1 MIIKLR
7 KVVNMENTP
16 KRKQR
21 NKPGVVL
28 FTAVAVMLMLSIL
41 LTATVSYVSV
51 NRTKT
56 NDNYKSKQAYLTASS
71 TLESFINQIQTDTAP
86 TNDPTAKAQQKK
98 AIENLKKLASANSGK
113 GTTTNVSYNGG
124 NGKSDNIGTTKITV
138 AQEGTSVANIVVTC
152 ETTYLGKTEK
162 VAAHISTQSVTKPA
176 DYTNTIELVGNGG
189 AGYDNLNVIGDMAGI
204 NNTTGK
210 VYRFTNNTSIY
221 GSYLMYGSLEVSTQP
236 LIMLKPSLVDEKQGS
251 TVTISENLDVSNEF
265 HINSTMA
272 RADGYNYVN
281 IGQKLSTSNHMDVGS
296 SGFDVDLFCCEA
308 NIGGNDYTQ
317 YGNFYVY
324 KGAGAYKG
332 DATFGANGQ
341 TINGSLYVEG
351 DLNVT
356 KSLKVTGSVYVT
368 GTITGKD
375 KIVCQASNI
384 HEGAV
389 LSKAGRD
396 AKPQI
401 PVSAD
406 AYVYYPE
413 DFFMSS
419 DTNVTTISDQ
429 YQAFYDGSNTKTFNT
444 IASDWTN
451 VDYTLT
457 EPIDLTGTGA
467 KTPVTS
473 RYKLRITSSCTWA
486 SDLSFNDYGNGSRI
500 LVDVSDSSGDI
511 VIRLQNGLSLDS
523 SWSPT
528 IVVRNRSAI
537 IDATTG
543 DRKYNCYFVSDSGS
557 AIALNGIDSVTGKS
571 KHSGSSTCN
580 YSFSGLKIFDY
591 DTYVRMYDSGTLNN
605 TKGNPGAPQSSLVL
619 NPTSVDVAG
628 SYRPSN
634 SSIIFLFAENTTLN
648 ATNNSFF
655 QGSFYS
661 PEAVVNIATSGLS
674 GLNVTD
680 SAGGKMT
687 VQCCAVGVVIANSF
701 GNANTAFYVYTKP
714 STTSVMQNAKGG
726 KDDSAFGY
734 TLDRYDHY

>member
-1 MIIKLR
+1 MK
-7 KVVNMENTP
+7 NTP

-41 LTATVSYVSV
+41 LTATVSFVSV

-98 AIENLKKLASANSGK
+98 AIDNLKKLASANSGK
-113 GTTTNVSYNGG
+113 GTTTNVSYNGS

-138 AQEGTSVANIVVTC
+138 AQEGTSAKYIVVTC

-162 VAAHISTQSVTKPA
+162 VAAHISTHPVPKPA
-176 DYTNTIELVGNGG
+176 EYTNTIELVGNGG

-210 VYRFTNNTSIY
+210 IYRFTNNTSIY

-324 KGAGAYKG
+324 KGAGAYNG

-375 KIVCQASNI
+375 KIVCTASNI

-419 DTNVTTISDQ
+419 DTNVTTISDE

-444 IASDWTN
+444 FASDWTN

-467 KTPVTS
+467 KTQVTS

-486 SDLSFNDYGNGSRI
+486 KDLSFNDYGNGSRI

-511 VIRLQNGLSLDS
+511 VIRLQNGLKLGAE
-523 SWSPT
+523 WSPV
-528 IVVRNRSAI
+528 IVVRNRSAVT
-537 IDATTG
+537 DATTG
-543 DRKYNCYFVSDSGS
+543 DRKYNCYFVSDSGNS
-557 AIALNGIDSVTGKS
+557 ISLDGIDSVTGKS
-571 KHSGSSTCN
+571 KHSGSSACN
-580 YSFSGLKIFDY
+580 YSFKGIKIFDY
-591 DTYVRMYDSGTLNN
+591 DTYVRMFNASTLNN
-605 TKGNPGAPQSSLVL
+605 TKGNPGLPQSGFVL

-628 SYRPSN
+628 SYRPKN
-634 SSIIFLFAENTTLN
+634 SSIIFLFGENTTLN
-648 ATNNSFF
+648 ATDQSFF

-661 PEAVVNIATSGLS
+661 PQAIVNIATSGLG
-674 GLNVTD
+674 GLVVTD

>member
-1 MIIKLR
+1 MK
-7 KVVNMENTP
+7 NTP

-41 LTATVSYVSV
+41 LTATVSFVSV

-98 AIENLKKLASANSGK
+98 AIDNLKKLASANSGK
-113 GTTTNVSYNGG
+113 GTTTNVSYNGS

-138 AQEGTSVANIVVTC
+138 AQEGTSAKYIVVTC

-162 VAAHISTQSVTKPA
+162 VAAHISTHPVPKPA
-176 DYTNTIELVGNGG
+176 EYTNTIELVGNGG

-251 TVTISENLDVSNEF
+251 TVTISENLDVSSEF
-265 HINSTMA
+265 RIDSTMA

-308 NIGGNDYTQ
+308 NIGGSDYTQ

-324 KGAGAYKG
+324 KGAGAYNG

-375 KIVCQASNI
+375 KIVCTASNI

-413 DFFMSS
+413 DFFMSN
-419 DTNVTTISDQ
+419 DTNVTTISDK

-444 IASDWTN
+444 FASDWTN

-457 EPIDLTGTGA
+457 ELIDLTGTGA

-486 SDLSFNDYGNGSRI
+486 KDLSFNDYGNGSRI
-500 LVDVSDSSGDI
+500 LIDVSDTSGDI
-511 VIRLQNGLSLDS
+511 LIKLNKDLSLGS
-523 SWSPT
+523 EWSPV
-528 IVVRNRSAI
+528 IVVRNRST
-537 IDATTG
+537 IDSSTG

-557 AIALNGIDSVTGKS
+557 SISLDGIDSVTGKS
-571 KHSGSSTCN
+571 KHSGSTTTN
-580 YSFSGLKIFDY
+580 YNFHTLRVYDY
-591 DTYVRMYDSGTLNN
+591 DTYVRMYSADTLKNAKGDPGT
-605 TKGNPGAPQSSLVL
+605 PQSSFVL

-634 SSIIFLFAENTTLN
+634 SGIIFLFGEGTTFQV
-648 ATNNSFF
+648 TNNSFI

-661 PEAVVNIATSGLS
+661 PEAIINIATQGLG

-687 VQCCAVGVVIANSF
+687 VQCCAVGVIIANSF
-701 GNANTAFYVYTKP
+701 GNDNTAFYIYTKP

>member
-1 MIIKLR
+1 MK
-7 KVVNMENTP
+7 NTP

-41 LTATVSYVSV
+41 LTATVSFVSV

-98 AIENLKKLASANSGK
+98 AIDNLKKLASANSGK
-113 GTTTNVSYNGG
+113 GTTTNVSYNGS

-176 DYTNTIELVGNGG
+176 EYTNTIELVGNGN
-189 AGYDNLNVIGDMAGI
+189 ASYDNINVVGDMAGI

-221 GSYLMYGSLEVSTQP
+221 GSYLMYGSLEVTTQP
-236 LIMLKPSLVDEKQGS
+236 KIYIKPSLVDETKGS
-251 TVTISENLDVSNEF
+251 TVTISENLTVSNVF
-265 HINSTMA
+265 NIRSTMA

-281 IGQKLSTSNHMDVGS
+281 IGQKVSTSNHFNVGD
-296 SGFDVDLFCCEA
+296 SGFEIDLYCSEA
-308 NIGGNDYTQ
+308 NIGGNSITQ

-324 KGAGAYKG
+324 KGAGPYQG
-332 DATFGANGQ
+332 NATFGADSQ

-351 DLNVT
+351 NLNVT
-356 KSLKVTGSVYVT
+356 KSLTVTGSVYVT

-375 KIVCQASNI
+375 KINCSAANI
-384 HEGAV
+384 HEGVV

-396 AKPQI
+396 ARPQI
-401 PVSAD
+401 PVSSD
-406 AYVYYPE
+406 EYIYYPE
-413 DFFMSS
+413 DFFMS
-419 DTNVTTISDQ
+419 TNTDITTISDQ
-429 YQAFYDGSNTKTFNT
+429 YKAFYNGTNTKTFNT
-444 IASDWTN
+444 FASDSAN
-451 VDYTLT
+451 RNYTLT
-457 EPIDLTGTGA
+457 EDIDLQGNNV
-467 KTPVTS
+467 KTSVTS
-473 RYKLRITSSCTWA
+473 KYTLRIDSSCTWA

-528 IVVRNRSAI
+528 IVVRNRSTI
-537 IDATTG
+537 IDTTTG

-557 AIALNGIDSVTGKS
+557 AITLNGIDSVTGKS
-571 KHSGSSTCN
+571 KHSGSSACN
-580 YSFSGLKIFDY
+580 YNFSGLKIFDY
-591 DTYVRMYDSGTLNN
+591 DTYVRMYNSDTLKN
-605 TKGNPGAPQSSLVL
+605 TKGDPGAPQSSFVL

-634 SSIIFLFAENTTLN
+634 SSIIFLFAENTTLS

-661 PEAVVNIATSGLS
+661 PEAMVNIATSGLS

>member
-1 MIIKLR
+1 MK
-7 KVVNMENTP
+7 NTP

-41 LTATVSYVSV
+41 LTATVSFVSV

-98 AIENLKKLASANSGK
+98 AIDNLKKLASANSGK
-113 GTTTNVSYNGG
+113 GTTTNVSYNGS

-162 VAAHISTQSVTKPA
+162 VAAHISTKSVTKPA
-176 DYTNTIELVGNGG
+176 EYTNTIELVGNSN
-189 AGYDNLNVIGDMAGI
+189 AAYDNINVVGDMAGI

-221 GSYLMYGSLEVSTQP
+221 GSYLMYGSLEVTTQP
-236 LIMLKPSLVDEKQGS
+236 KIYLKPSLVDETKGS
-251 TVTISENLDVSNEF
+251 TVTISENLTVSNVF
-265 HINSTMA
+265 NIRSTMA

-281 IGQKLSTSNHMDVGS
+281 IGQKVSTSNHFNVGD
-296 SGFDVDLFCCEA
+296 SGFEIDLYCSEA
-308 NIGGNDYTQ
+308 NIGGNSITQ

-324 KGAGAYKG
+324 KGAGAYNG

-413 DFFMSS
+413 DFFMSN

-429 YQAFYDGSNTKTFNT
+429 YQAFYNGTNTKTFNT
-444 IASDWTN
+444 FASDWAN

-528 IVVRNRSAI
+528 IVVRNRSTI
-537 IDATTG
+537 IDTTTG

-557 AIALNGIDSVTGKS
+557 AITLNGIDSVTGKS

-591 DTYVRMYDSGTLNN
+591 DTYVRMYDAGTLNN
-605 TKGNPGAPQSSLVL
+605 TKGNPGAPQSSFVL

-634 SSIIFLFAENTTLN
+634 SSIIFLFAQNTTLS

-661 PEAVVNIATSGLS
+661 PEAMVNIATSGLS

>member
-1 MIIKLR
+1 
-7 KVVNMENTP
+7 MENTP

-41 LTATVSYVSV
+41 LTATVSYVSI

-86 TNDPTAKAQQKK
+86 TNDPTAKAKQKQ
-98 AIENLKKLASANSGK
+98 AIDNLKKLASANSGN
-113 GTTTNVSYNGG
+113 GTTTNVSYNGSS
-124 NGKSDNIGTTKITV
+124 GKSDNIGTTTITV
-138 AQEGTSVANIVVTC
+138 AQEGTSAANIVVTC
-152 ETTYLGKTEK
+152 KTTYLGQTEQ

-221 GSYLMYGSLEVSTQP
+221 GSYLMYGSLDVATQP

-251 TVTISENLDVSNEF
+251 TVTISENLNVSNEF
-265 HINSTMA
+265 KINSTMA

-281 IGQKLSTSNHMDVGS
+281 IGQKLSTSNHMNVGS

-308 NIGGNDYTQ
+308 DIGGNDYTQ

-351 DLNVT
+351 DLKVT
-356 KSLKVTGSVYVT
+356 KSLKVTGSVYVS
-368 GTITGKD
+368 GSITGKD
-375 KIVCQASNI
+375 KINCSNI
-384 HEGAV
+384 QDGVV
-389 LSKAGRD
+389 LSKTGRD

-413 DFFMSS
+413 DFFMS
-419 DTNVTTISDQ
+419 TNTDVTTISDQ
-429 YQAFYDGSNTKTFNT
+429 YKAFYNGYNTKTFNT
-444 IASDWTN
+444 FASDWAN

-457 EPIDLTGTGA
+457 EPIDLTGNGA
-467 KTPVTS
+467 MTPVTS

-486 SDLSFNDYGNGSRI
+486 SDLDFNTFGNGSRI
-500 LVDVSDSSGDI
+500 LIDVSDASGDI
-511 VIRLQNGLSLDS
+511 VIRLQNGLNLGSN
-523 SWSPT
+523 WSPT
-528 IVVRNRSAI
+528 IVVRNRSTI
-537 IDATTG
+537 TDTTTG
-543 DRKYNCYFVSDSGS
+543 DRKYNCYFVSDSGNS
-557 AIALNGIDSVTGKS
+557 INLEGIDSVTGKS
-571 KHSGSSTCN
+571 KHSGSSACN
-580 YSFSGLKIFDY
+580 YSFEGLKIFDY
-591 DTYVRMYDSGTLNN
+591 DTYVRMFNADTLNN
-605 TKGNPGAPQSSLVL
+605 TKGNPGSPQSGFVL

-628 SYRPSN
+628 SYRPKN

-661 PEAVVNIATSGLS
+661 PQAIVNIATSGLG
-674 GLNVTD
+674 GLVVTD
-680 SAGGKMT
+680 SAGGTMT

>member
-1 MIIKLR
+1 MK
-7 KVVNMENTP
+7 NTP

-41 LTATVSYVSV
+41 LTATVSFVSV

-98 AIENLKKLASANSGK
+98 AIDNLKKLASANSGK
-113 GTTTNVSYNGG
+113 GTTTNVSYNGS

-152 ETTYLGKTEK
+152 ETTYLGKTEQ

-176 DYTNTIELVGNGG
+176 DYTNTIELVGNGN
-189 AGYDNLNVIGDMAGI
+189 ASYDNINVIGDMAGI

-210 VYRFTNNTSIY
+210 VYRFINDTQIY
-221 GSYLMYGSLEVSTQP
+221 GSYLMYGSLEVTTQP
-236 LIMLKPSLVDEKQGS
+236 KIYLKPSLVDETKGS
-251 TVTISENLDVSNEF
+251 TVTISENLTVSNEF
-265 HINSTMA
+265 KVWSTMA
-272 RADGYNYVN
+272 RADGYNYIN
-281 IGQKLSTSNHMDVGS
+281 IGQKISTSNHFNIGD
-296 SGFDVDLFCCEA
+296 SGFEIDLFCSEA
-308 NIGGNDYTQ
+308 NIGGNSITQ

-324 KGAGAYKG
+324 KGAGAYQG
-332 DATFGANGQ
+332 NATFGADSQN
-341 TINGSLYVEG
+341 IYGSLYVEG

-356 KSLKVTGSVYVT
+356 KALNVTGSIYVT

-375 KIVCQASNI
+375 NI
-384 HEGAV
+384 TCPNIKEGVV

-413 DFFMSS
+413 DFFMSN

-444 IASDWTN
+444 FASDWTN

-457 EPIDLTGTGA
+457 ELIDLTGTGA

-511 VIRLQNGLSLDS
+511 VIRLQNGLNLGAE
-523 SWSPT
+523 WSPV
-528 IVVRNRSAI
+528 IVVRNRSTI
-537 IDATTG
+537 IDTTTG

-557 AIALNGIDSVTGKS
+557 AITLNGIDSVTGKS
-571 KHSGSSTCN
+571 QHSGSSACN
-580 YSFSGLKIFDY
+580 YSFKGLKVFDY
-591 DTYVRMYDSGTLNN
+591 DTYVRMFDSSVLNN
-605 TKGNPGAPQSSLVL
+605 TKGNPGLPQSGFVL

-628 SYRPSN
+628 SYRPKN
-634 SSIIFLFAENTTLN
+634 SSIIFLFGENTTLN
-648 ATNNSFF
+648 ATDQSFF

-661 PEAVVNIATSGLS
+661 PQAIVNIATSGLG
-674 GLNVTD
+674 GLVVTD

-726 KDDSAFGY
+726 KDDYAYGY
-734 TLDRYDHY
+734 ELDRYDHY

>member
-1 MIIKLR
+1 
-7 KVVNMENTP
+7 
-16 KRKQR
+16 
-21 NKPGVVL
+21 
-28 FTAVAVMLMLSIL
+28 
-41 LTATVSYVSV
+41 
-51 NRTKT
+51 
-56 NDNYKSKQAYLTASS
+56 
-71 TLESFINQIQTDTAP
+71 
-86 TNDPTAKAQQKK
+86 
-98 AIENLKKLASANSGK
+98 
-113 GTTTNVSYNGG
+113 
-124 NGKSDNIGTTKITV
+124 
-138 AQEGTSVANIVVTC
+138 
-152 ETTYLGKTEK
+152 
-162 VAAHISTQSVTKPA
+162 
-176 DYTNTIELVGNGG
+176 
-189 AGYDNLNVIGDMAGI
+189 
-204 NNTTGK
+204 
-210 VYRFTNNTSIY
+210 
-221 GSYLMYGSLEVSTQP
+221 MYGSLEVSTQP

-251 TVTISENLDVSNEF
+251 TVTISENLDVSNKF
-265 HINSTMA
+265 RINSTMA

-324 KGAGAYKG
+324 KGAGAYNG

-413 DFFMSS
+413 DFFMSN
-419 DTNVTTISDQ
+419 DTNVTTISDE

-444 IASDWTN
+444 FASDPSYWNN

-457 EPIDLTGTGA
+457 ELIDLTGTGA

-511 VIRLQNGLSLDS
+511 VIRLQNGLNLGAE
-523 SWSPT
+523 WSPV
-528 IVVRNRSAI
+528 IVVRNRSTI
-537 IDATTG
+537 IDTTTG

-557 AIALNGIDSVTGKS
+557 AITLNGIDSVTGKS
-571 KHSGSSTCN
+571 QHSGSSACN
-580 YSFSGLKIFDY
+580 YSFKGLKVFDY
-591 DTYVRMYDSGTLNN
+591 DTYVRMFDSSVLNN
-605 TKGNPGAPQSSLVL
+605 TKGNPGLPQSGFVL
-619 NPTSVDVAG
+619 NLTSVDVAG
-628 SYRPSN
+628 SYRPKN
-634 SSIIFLFAENTTLN
+634 SSIIFLFGENTTLN
-648 ATNNSFF
+648 ATDQSFF

-661 PEAVVNIATSGLS
+661 PQAIVNIATSGLC
-674 GLNVTD
+674 GLVVTD

-701 GNANTAFYVYTKP
+701 SNANTAFYVYTKP
-714 STTSVMQNAKGG
+714 STTSVMQNAKGD
-726 KDDSAFGY
+726 KDDYAYGY
-734 TLDRYDHY
+734 ELDRYDHY

>member
-1 MIIKLR
+1 MK
-7 KVVNMENTP
+7 NTP

-41 LTATVSYVSV
+41 LTATVSFVSV

-113 GTTTNVSYNGG
+113 GTTTNVSYNGVD
-124 NGKSDNIGTTKITV
+124 GKSDNIGTTKITV
-138 AQEGTSVANIVVTC
+138 AQEGTSAKYIVVTC
-152 ETTYLGKTEK
+152 ETTYLGKTEQ
-162 VAAHISTQSVTKPA
+162 VAAHIYIRTDPKPA

-210 VYRFTNNTSIY
+210 VYRFINDTQIY
-221 GSYLMYGSLEVSTQP
+221 GSYLMYGSLEVTTQP
-236 LIMLKPSLVDEKQGS
+236 KIYLKPSLVDETKGS
-251 TVTISENLDVSNEF
+251 TVTISENLTVSNEF
-265 HINSTMA
+265 KVWSTMA
-272 RADGYNYVN
+272 RADGYNYIN
-281 IGQKLSTSNHMDVGS
+281 IGQKISTSNHFNIGD
-296 SGFDVDLFCCEA
+296 SGFEIDLFCSEA
-308 NIGGNDYTQ
+308 NIGGNSITQ

-324 KGAGAYKG
+324 KGAGAYQG
-332 DATFGANGQ
+332 NATFGADSQN
-341 TINGSLYVEG
+341 IYGSLYVEG

-356 KSLKVTGSVYVT
+356 KALNVTGSIYVT

-375 KIVCQASNI
+375 NI
-384 HEGAV
+384 TCPNIKEGVV

-396 AKPQI
+396 ARPQI
-401 PVSAD
+401 PVSSD
-406 AYVYYPE
+406 EYIYYPE

-419 DTNVTTISDQ
+419 NTDITTISGQ
-429 YQAFYDGSNTKTFNT
+429 YNAFYDGSNTKTFNT
-444 IASDWTN
+444 FASDPSN
-451 VDYTLT
+451 VNYTLT
-457 EPIDLTGTGA
+457 EDIDLQGNNVL
-467 KTPVTS
+467 TPVTS
-473 RYKLRITSSCTWA
+473 KYTLRIDSSCTWA
-486 SDLSFNDYGNGSRI
+486 NDLNFNTYGNGPRI
-500 LVDVSDSSGDI
+500 LIDVSDTSGDI
-511 VIRLQNGLSLDS
+511 LIKLNKDLSLGS
-523 SWSPT
+523 EWSPV
-528 IVVRNRSAI
+528 IVVRNRST
-537 IDATTG
+537 IDSSTG

-557 AIALNGIDSVTGKS
+557 SISLDGIDSVTGKS
-571 KHSGSSTCN
+571 KHSGSTTTN
-580 YSFSGLKIFDY
+580 YNFHTLRVYDY
-591 DTYVRMYDSGTLNN
+591 DTYVRMYSADTLKNAKGDPGT
-605 TKGNPGAPQSSLVL
+605 PQSSFVL

-634 SSIIFLFAENTTLN
+634 SGIIFLFGEGTTFQV
-648 ATNNSFF
+648 TNNSFI

-661 PEAVVNIATSGLS
+661 PEAIINIATQGLG

-687 VQCCAVGVVIANSF
+687 VQCCAVGVIIANSF
-701 GNANTAFYVYTKP
+701 GNDNTAFYIYTKP

-726 KDDSAFGY
+726 KDDSASRC

>member
-1 MIIKLR
+1 MK
-7 KVVNMENTP
+7 NTP

-41 LTATVSYVSV
+41 LTATVSFVSV

-71 TLESFINQIQTDTAP
+71 TLESFINQIKTDTAP

-113 GTTTNVSYNGG
+113 GTTTNVSYNGVD
-124 NGKSDNIGTTKITV
+124 GKSDNIGTTKITV
-138 AQEGTSVANIVVTC
+138 AQEGTSAKYIVVTC
-152 ETTYLGKTEK
+152 ETTYLGKTEQ
-162 VAAHISTQSVTKPA
+162 VAAHISIRPDPKPA

-236 LIMLKPSLVDEKQGS
+236 RIMLKPSLVDEKQGS

-324 KGAGAYKG
+324 KGAGAYNG

-375 KIVCQASNI
+375 KIDCTASNI

-413 DFFMSS
+413 DFFMSN
-419 DTNVTTISDQ
+419 DTNVTTISDK

-444 IASDWTN
+444 FASDWTN

-457 EPIDLTGTGA
+457 ELIDLTGTGA

-486 SDLSFNDYGNGSRI
+486 KDLSFNDYGNGSRI
-500 LVDVSDSSGDI
+500 LVDVSDTSGDI

-528 IVVRNRSAI
+528 IVVRNRSTI

-557 AIALNGIDSVTGKS
+557 AITLNGIDSVTGKS

-591 DTYVRMYDSGTLNN
+591 DTYVRMYDADTLNN
-605 TKGNPGAPQSSLVL
+605 TKGNPGAPQSGFVL

-628 SYRPSN
+628 SYRPKN
-634 SSIIFLFAENTTLN
+634 SSIIFLFGENTTLN
-648 ATNNSFF
+648 ATDQSFF

-661 PEAVVNIATSGLS
+661 PQAIVNIATSGLG
-674 GLNVTD
+674 GLVVTD

-726 KDDSAFGY
+726 KDDSAYGY

>member
-1 MIIKLR
+1 
-7 KVVNMENTP
+7 MENTP

-71 TLESFINQIQTDTAP
+71 TLESFINQIQSDTAP

-98 AIENLKKLASANSGK
+98 AIDNLKKLASANSGK
-113 GTTTNVSYNGG
+113 GTTTDVSYNGS

-176 DYTNTIELVGNGG
+176 EYTNTIELVGNGG

-308 NIGGNDYTQ
+308 NIGGNDYKQ

-324 KGAGAYKG
+324 KGAGAYNG

-375 KIVCQASNI
+375 KIVCTASNI

-413 DFFMSS
+413 DFFMSN
-419 DTNVTTISDQ
+419 DTNVTTISDE

-444 IASDWTN
+444 FASDPSYWNN

-457 EPIDLTGTGA
+457 ELIDLTGTGA

-511 VIRLQNGLSLDS
+511 VIRLQNGLNLGAE
-523 SWSPT
+523 WSPV
-528 IVVRNRSAI
+528 IVVRNRSTI
-537 IDATTG
+537 IDTTTG

-557 AIALNGIDSVTGKS
+557 AITLNGIDSVTGKS
-571 KHSGSSTCN
+571 QHSGSSACN
-580 YSFSGLKIFDY
+580 YSFKGLKVFDY
-591 DTYVRMYDSGTLNN
+591 DTYVRMFDSSVLNN
-605 TKGNPGAPQSSLVL
+605 TKGNPGLPQSGFVL
-619 NPTSVDVAG
+619 NLTSVDVAG
-628 SYRPSN
+628 SYRPKN
-634 SSIIFLFAENTTLN
+634 SSIIFLFGENTTLN
-648 ATNNSFF
+648 ATDQSFF

-661 PEAVVNIATSGLS
+661 PQAIVNIATSGLG
-674 GLNVTD
+674 GLVVTD

-687 VQCCAVGVVIANSF
+687 VQCCAVGVVIANRF

>member
-1 MIIKLR
+1 MK
-7 KVVNMENTP
+7 NTP

-41 LTATVSYVSV
+41 LTATVSFVSV

-113 GTTTNVSYNGG
+113 GTTTNVSYNGVD
-124 NGKSDNIGTTKITV
+124 GKSDNIGTTKITV
-138 AQEGTSVANIVVTC
+138 AQEGTSAKYIVVTC
-152 ETTYLGKTEK
+152 ETTYLGKTEQ
-162 VAAHISTQSVTKPA
+162 VAAHISIRTDPKPA

-210 VYRFTNNTSIY
+210 VYRFINDTQIY
-221 GSYLMYGSLEVSTQP
+221 GSYLMYGSLEVTTQP
-236 LIMLKPSLVDEKQGS
+236 KIYLKPSLVDETKGS
-251 TVTISENLDVSNEF
+251 TVTISENLTVSNEF
-265 HINSTMA
+265 KVWSTMA
-272 RADGYNYVN
+272 RADGYNYIN
-281 IGQKLSTSNHMDVGS
+281 IGQKISTSNHFNIGD
-296 SGFDVDLFCCEA
+296 SGFEIDLFCSEA
-308 NIGGNDYTQ
+308 NIGGNSITQ

-324 KGAGAYKG
+324 KGAGAYQG
-332 DATFGANGQ
+332 NATFGADSQN
-341 TINGSLYVEG
+341 IYGSLYVEG

-356 KSLKVTGSVYVT
+356 KALNVTGSIYVT

-375 KIVCQASNI
+375 NI
-384 HEGAV
+384 TCPNIKEGVV

-396 AKPQI
+396 ARPQI
-401 PVSAD
+401 PVSSD
-406 AYVYYPE
+406 EYIYYPE

-419 DTNVTTISDQ
+419 NTDITTISGQ
-429 YQAFYDGSNTKTFNT
+429 YNAFYDGSNTKTFNT
-444 IASDWTN
+444 FASDPSN
-451 VDYTLT
+451 VNYTLT
-457 EPIDLTGTGA
+457 EDIDLQGNNVL
-467 KTPVTS
+467 TPVTS
-473 RYKLRITSSCTWA
+473 KYTLRIDSSCTWA
-486 SDLSFNDYGNGSRI
+486 NDLNFNTYGNGPRI
-500 LVDVSDSSGDI
+500 LIDVSDTSGDI
-511 VIRLQNGLSLDS
+511 LIKLNKDLSLGS
-523 SWSPT
+523 EWSPV
-528 IVVRNRSAI
+528 IVVRNRST
-537 IDATTG
+537 IDSSTG

-557 AIALNGIDSVTGKS
+557 SISLDGIDSVTGKS
-571 KHSGSSTCN
+571 KHSGSTTTN
-580 YSFSGLKIFDY
+580 YNFHTLRVYDY
-591 DTYVRMYDSGTLNN
+591 DTYVRMYSADTLKNAKGDPGT
-605 TKGNPGAPQSSLVL
+605 PQSSFVL

-634 SSIIFLFAENTTLN
+634 SGIIFLFGEGTTFQV
-648 ATNNSFF
+648 TNNSFI

-661 PEAVVNIATSGLS
+661 PEAIINIATQGLG

-687 VQCCAVGVVIANSF
+687 VQCCAVGVIIANSF
-701 GNANTAFYVYTKP
+701 GNDNTAFYIYTKP

>member
-1 MIIKLR
+1 MK
-7 KVVNMENTP
+7 NTP

-41 LTATVSYVSV
+41 LTATVSFVSV

-86 TNDPTAKAQQKK
+86 TNDPTAKAKQKQVMD
-98 AIENLKKLASANSGK
+98 NLKKLASANSGK
-113 GTTTNVSYNGG
+113 GTTTTVSYNGG
-124 NGKSDNIGTTKITV
+124 DGKSDNIGTTKITV

-162 VAAHISTQSVTKPA
+162 VAAHISTHSVTKPA
-176 DYTNTIELVGNGG
+176 EYTNTIELVGNGG

-210 VYRFTNNTSIY
+210 IYRFTNNTSIY
-221 GSYLMYGSLEVSTQP
+221 GSYLMYGSLEVSTQS
-236 LIMLKPSLVDEKQGS
+236 LIMLKPSIVDEKQGS

-324 KGAGAYKG
+324 KGAGAYNG
-332 DATFGANGQ
+332 DATFGAAGQ

-375 KIVCQASNI
+375 KIVCTASNI

-413 DFFMSS
+413 DFFMSN
-419 DTNVTTISDQ
+419 DTNVTTISEQ
-429 YQAFYDGSNTKTFNT
+429 YQAFYNGKNTKTFNT
-444 IASDWTN
+444 FASDPSYWNN

-457 EPIDLTGTGA
+457 ELIDLTGTGA
-467 KTPVTS
+467 KTSVTS

-486 SDLSFNDYGNGSRI
+486 SDLSFNDFGNGSRI
-500 LVDVSDSSGDI
+500 LVDVSDTSGDI

-528 IVVRNRSAI
+528 IVVRNRSTI
-537 IDATTG
+537 IDTTTG

-557 AIALNGIDSVTGKS
+557 AITLNGIDSVTGKS
-571 KHSGSSTCN
+571 KHSGSSACN
-580 YSFSGLKIFDY
+580 YNFSGLKIFDY
-591 DTYVRMYDSGTLNN
+591 DTYVRMYNSDTLKN
-605 TKGNPGAPQSSLVL
+605 TKGNPGAPQSSFIL

-634 SSIIFLFAENTTLN
+634 SSIIFLFAENTTLS

-661 PEAVVNIATSGLS
+661 PEAMVNIATSGLS

-687 VQCCAVGVVIANSF
+687 VQCCAVGVVIANRF

>member
-1 MIIKLR
+1 MK
-7 KVVNMENTP
+7 NTP

-41 LTATVSYVSV
+41 LTATVSFVSV

-71 TLESFINQIQTDTAP
+71 TLESFINQIKTDTAP

-113 GTTTNVSYNGG
+113 GTTTNVSYNGVD
-124 NGKSDNIGTTKITV
+124 GKSDNIGTTKITV
-138 AQEGTSVANIVVTC
+138 AQEGTSAKYIVVTC
-152 ETTYLGKTEK
+152 ETTYLGKTEQ
-162 VAAHISTQSVTKPA
+162 VAAHISIRSDPKPA

-324 KGAGAYKG
+324 KGAGAYNG
-332 DATFGANGQ
+332 DATFGAAGQ

-444 IASDWTN
+444 FASDWTN

-457 EPIDLTGTGA
+457 ELIDLTGTGA

-511 VIRLQNGLSLDS
+511 VIRLQNSLNLGAE
-523 SWSPT
+523 WSPV
-528 IVVRNRSAI
+528 IVVRNRSTI
-537 IDATTG
+537 IDTTTG

-557 AIALNGIDSVTGKS
+557 AITLNGIDSVTGKS
-571 KHSGSSTCN
+571 QHSGSSACN
-580 YSFSGLKIFDY
+580 YSFKGLKVFDY
-591 DTYVRMYDSGTLNN
+591 DTYVRMFDSSVLNN
-605 TKGNPGAPQSSLVL
+605 TKGNPGLPQSGFVL

-628 SYRPSN
+628 SYRPKN
-634 SSIIFLFAENTTLN
+634 SSIIFLFGENTTLN
-648 ATNNSFF
+648 ATDQSFF

-661 PEAVVNIATSGLS
+661 PQAIVNIATSGLG
-674 GLNVTD
+674 GLVVTD

-726 KDDSAFGY
+726 KDDYAYGY
-734 TLDRYDHY
+734 ELDRYDHY

>member
-1 MIIKLR
+1 
-7 KVVNMENTP
+7 MENTP

-98 AIENLKKLASANSGK
+98 AIDNLKKLASANSGK
-113 GTTTNVSYNGG
+113 GTTTNVSYNGS

-138 AQEGTSVANIVVTC
+138 AQEGTSAKYIVVTC

-162 VAAHISTQSVTKPA
+162 VAAHISTHPVPKPA
-176 DYTNTIELVGNGG
+176 EYTNTIELVGNGG

-210 VYRFTNNTSIY
+210 IYRFTNNTSIY

-251 TVTISENLDVSNEF
+251 TVTISENLDVSNKF
-265 HINSTMA
+265 RINSTMA

-324 KGAGAYKG
+324 KGAGAYNG

-413 DFFMSS
+413 DFFMSN

-444 IASDWTN
+444 FASDWTN

-457 EPIDLTGTGA
+457 ELIDLTGTGA

-511 VIRLQNGLSLDS
+511 VIRLQNGLNLEAE
-523 SWSPT
+523 WSPV
-528 IVVRNRSAI
+528 IVVRNRSTI
-537 IDATTG
+537 IDTTTG

-557 AIALNGIDSVTGKS
+557 AITLNGIDSVTGKS
-571 KHSGSSTCN
+571 QHSGSSACN
-580 YSFSGLKIFDY
+580 YSFKGLKVFDY
-591 DTYVRMYDSGTLNN
+591 DTYVRMFDSSVLNN
-605 TKGNPGAPQSSLVL
+605 TKGNPGLPQSGFVL

-628 SYRPSN
+628 SYRPKN
-634 SSIIFLFAENTTLN
+634 SSIIFLFGENTTLN
-648 ATNNSFF
+648 ATDQSFF

-661 PEAVVNIATSGLS
+661 PQAIVNIATSGLG
-674 GLNVTD
+674 GLVVTD

-726 KDDSAFGY
+726 KDDYAYGY
-734 TLDRYDHY
+734 ELDRYDHY

>member
-1 MIIKLR
+1 MK
-7 KVVNMENTP
+7 NTP

-41 LTATVSYVSV
+41 LTATVSFVSV

-98 AIENLKKLASANSGK
+98 AIDNLKKLASANSGK
-113 GTTTNVSYNGG
+113 GTTTNVSYNGS

-162 VAAHISTQSVTKPA
+162 VAAHISTQPVTKPA
-176 DYTNTIELVGNGG
+176 EYTNTIELVGNGG

-221 GSYLMYGSLEVSTQP
+221 GSYLMYGSLEVTTQP

-324 KGAGAYKG
+324 KGAGAYNG
-332 DATFGANGQ
+332 DATFGAAGQ

-375 KIVCQASNI
+375 KIVCTASNI

-413 DFFMSS
+413 DFFMSN

-444 IASDWTN
+444 FASDWTN

-457 EPIDLTGTGA
+457 ELIDLTGTGA

-511 VIRLQNGLSLDS
+511 VIRLQNGLNLGSE
-523 SWSPT
+523 WSPV
-528 IVVRNRSAI
+528 IVVRNRST
-537 IDATTG
+537 IDTSTG

-557 AIALNGIDSVTGKS
+557 SISLDGIDSVTGKS
-571 KHSGSSTCN
+571 KHSGSTTTN
-580 YSFSGLKIFDY
+580 YNFHTLRVYDY
-591 DTYVRMYDSGTLNN
+591 DTYVRMYSADTLKNAKGDPGT
-605 TKGNPGAPQSSLVL
+605 PQSGFVL

-634 SSIIFLFAENTTLN
+634 SGIIFLFGEGTTFQV
-648 ATNNSFF
+648 TNNSFI

-661 PEAVVNIATSGLS
+661 PEAMINIATQGL
-674 GLNVTD
+674 GKVYVTD

-726 KDDSAFGY
+726 KDDYAYGY
-734 TLDRYDHY
+734 ELDRYDHY

>member
-1 MIIKLR
+1 MLCA
-7 KVVNMENTP
+7 
-16 KRKQR
+16 
-21 NKPGVVL
+21 
-28 FTAVAVMLMLSIL
+28 AVAVFMVCSLAEGKEKAGALSAEDFVPADTVAVSDIIEGLTARSAVVTEMTTGRVLFEKEPQEQCECGHYAKLMVLL
-41 LTATVSYVSV
+41 LTAE
-51 NRTKT
+51 KI
-56 NDNYKSKQAYLTASS
+56 D
-71 TLESFINQIQTDTAP
+71 
-86 TNDPTAKAQQKK
+86 
-98 AIENLKKLASANSGK
+98 SGEL
-113 GTTTNVSYNGG
+113 SM
-124 NGKSDNIGTTKITV
+124 SD
-138 AQEGTSVANIVVTC
+138 TSVVSEYAN
-152 ETTYLGKTEK
+152 
-162 VAAHISTQSVTKPA
+162 
-176 DYTNTIELVGNGG
+176 
-189 AGYDNLNVIGDMAGI
+189 
-204 NNTTGK
+204 
-210 VYRFTNNTSIY
+210 
-221 GSYLMYGSLEVSTQP
+221 TQP

-324 KGAGAYKG
+324 KGAGAYNG
-332 DATFGANGQ
+332 DATFGAAGQ

-444 IASDWTN
+444 FASDPSYWNN

-486 SDLSFNDYGNGSRI
+486 SR
-500 LVDVSDSSGDI
+500 
-511 VIRLQNGLSLDS
+511 
-523 SWSPT
+523 
-528 IVVRNRSAI
+528 
-537 IDATTG
+537 
-543 DRKYNCYFVSDSGS
+543 
-557 AIALNGIDSVTGKS
+557 
-571 KHSGSSTCN
+571 
-580 YSFSGLKIFDY
+580 
-591 DTYVRMYDSGTLNN
+591 
-605 TKGNPGAPQSSLVL
+605 
-619 NPTSVDVAG
+619 
-628 SYRPSN
+628 
-634 SSIIFLFAENTTLN
+634 
-648 ATNNSFF
+648 
-655 QGSFYS
+655 
-661 PEAVVNIATSGLS
+661 
-674 GLNVTD
+674 
-680 SAGGKMT
+680 
-687 VQCCAVGVVIANSF
+687 
-701 GNANTAFYVYTKP
+701 
-714 STTSVMQNAKGG
+714 
-726 KDDSAFGY
+726 
-734 TLDRYDHY
+734 

>member
-1 MIIKLR
+1 MK
-7 KVVNMENTP
+7 NTP

-71 TLESFINQIQTDTAP
+71 TLESFINQIKTDTAP

-113 GTTTNVSYNGG
+113 GTTTNVSYNGVD
-124 NGKSDNIGTTKITV
+124 GKSDNIGTTKITV
-138 AQEGTSVANIVVTC
+138 AQEGTSAKYIVVTC
-152 ETTYLGKTEK
+152 ETTYLGKTEQ
-162 VAAHISTQSVTKPA
+162 VAAHISIRSDPKPA

-324 KGAGAYKG
+324 KGAGAYNG

-375 KIVCQASNI
+375 KIVCTASNI

-413 DFFMSS
+413 DFFMSN

-444 IASDWTN
+444 FASDWTN

-457 EPIDLTGTGA
+457 ELIDLTGTGA

-511 VIRLQNGLSLDS
+511 VIRLQNCLNLGAE
-523 SWSPT
+523 WSPV
-528 IVVRNRSAI
+528 IVVRNRSTI
-537 IDATTG
+537 IDTTTG

-557 AIALNGIDSVTGKS
+557 AITLNGIDSVTGKS
-571 KHSGSSTCN
+571 QHSGSSACN
-580 YSFSGLKIFDY
+580 YSFKGLKVFDY
-591 DTYVRMYDSGTLNN
+591 DTYVRMFDSSVLNN
-605 TKGNPGAPQSSLVL
+605 TKGNPGLPQSGFVL

-628 SYRPSN
+628 SYRPKN
-634 SSIIFLFAENTTLN
+634 SSIIFLFGENTTLN
-648 ATNNSFF
+648 ATDQSFF

-661 PEAVVNIATSGLS
+661 PQAIVNIATSGLG
-674 GLNVTD
+674 GLVVTD

-726 KDDSAFGY
+726 KDDYAYGY
-734 TLDRYDHY
+734 ELDRYDHY

>member
-1 MIIKLR
+1 MK
-7 KVVNMENTP
+7 NTP

-41 LTATVSYVSV
+41 LTATVSFVSV

-113 GTTTNVSYNGG
+113 GTTTNVSYNGVD
-124 NGKSDNIGTTKITV
+124 GKSDNIGTTKITV
-138 AQEGTSVANIVVTC
+138 AQEGTSAKYIVVTC
-152 ETTYLGKTEK
+152 ETTYLGKTEQ
-162 VAAHISTQSVTKPA
+162 VAAHISIRTDPKPA

-210 VYRFTNNTSIY
+210 VYRFINDTQIY
-221 GSYLMYGSLEVSTQP
+221 GSYLMYGSLEVTTQP
-236 LIMLKPSLVDEKQGS
+236 KIYLKPSLVDETKGS
-251 TVTISENLDVSNEF
+251 TVTISENLTVSNEF
-265 HINSTMA
+265 KVWSTMA
-272 RADGYNYVN
+272 RADGYNYIN
-281 IGQKLSTSNHMDVGS
+281 IGQKISTSNHFNIGD
-296 SGFDVDLFCCEA
+296 SGFEIDLFCSEA
-308 NIGGNDYTQ
+308 NIGGNSITQ

-324 KGAGAYKG
+324 KGAGAYQG
-332 DATFGANGQ
+332 NATFGADSQN
-341 TINGSLYVEG
+341 IYGSLYVEG

-356 KSLKVTGSVYVT
+356 KALNVTGSIYVT

-375 KIVCQASNI
+375 NI
-384 HEGAV
+384 TCPNIKEGVV

-396 AKPQI
+396 ARPQI
-401 PVSAD
+401 PVSSD
-406 AYVYYPE
+406 EYIYYPE

-419 DTNVTTISDQ
+419 NTDITTISGQ
-429 YQAFYDGSNTKTFNT
+429 YNAFYDGSNTKTFNT
-444 IASDWTN
+444 FASDPSN
-451 VDYTLT
+451 VNYTLT
-457 EPIDLTGTGA
+457 EDIDLQGNNVL
-467 KTPVTS
+467 TPVTS
-473 RYKLRITSSCTWA
+473 KYTLRIDSSCTWA
-486 SDLSFNDYGNGSRI
+486 NDLNFNTYGNGPRI
-500 LVDVSDSSGDI
+500 LIDVSDTSGDI
-511 VIRLQNGLSLDS
+511 LIKLNKDLSLGS
-523 SWSPT
+523 EWSPV
-528 IVVRNRSAI
+528 IVVRNRST
-537 IDATTG
+537 IDSSTG

-557 AIALNGIDSVTGKS
+557 SISLDGIDSVTGKS
-571 KHSGSSTCN
+571 KHSGSTTTN
-580 YSFSGLKIFDY
+580 YNFHTLRVYDY
-591 DTYVRMYDSGTLNN
+591 DTYVRMYSADTLKNAKGDPGT
-605 TKGNPGAPQSSLVL
+605 PQSSFVL

-634 SSIIFLFAENTTLN
+634 SGIIFLFGEGTTFQV
-648 ATNNSFF
+648 TNNSFI

-661 PEAVVNIATSGLS
+661 PEAIINIATQGLG

-687 VQCCAVGVVIANSF
+687 VQCCAVGVIIANSF
-701 GNANTAFYVYTKP
+701 GNDNTAFYIYTKP
-714 STTSVMQNAKGG
+714 STTSVMQNAKGD

>member
-1 MIIKLR
+1 MK
-7 KVVNMENTP
+7 NTP

-41 LTATVSYVSV
+41 LTATVSFVSV

-71 TLESFINQIQTDTAP
+71 TLESFINQIKTDTAP

-113 GTTTNVSYNGG
+113 GTTTNVSYNGVD
-124 NGKSDNIGTTKITV
+124 GKSDNIGTTKITV
-138 AQEGTSVANIVVTC
+138 AQEGTSAKYIVVTC
-152 ETTYLGKTEK
+152 ETTYLGKTEQ
-162 VAAHISTQSVTKPA
+162 VAAHISIHSDPKPA

-281 IGQKLSTSNHMDVGS
+281 IGQKFSTSNHMDVGS

-324 KGAGAYKG
+324 KGAGAYNG
-332 DATFGANGQ
+332 DATFGAAGQ

-444 IASDWTN
+444 FASDWTN

-457 EPIDLTGTGA
+457 ELIDLTGTGA

-511 VIRLQNGLSLDS
+511 VIRLQNDLNLGAE
-523 SWSPT
+523 WSPV
-528 IVVRNRSAI
+528 IVVRNRSTI
-537 IDATTG
+537 IDTTTG

-557 AIALNGIDSVTGKS
+557 AITLNGIDSVTGKS
-571 KHSGSSTCN
+571 QHSGSSACN
-580 YSFSGLKIFDY
+580 YSFKGLKVFDY
-591 DTYVRMYDSGTLNN
+591 DTYVRMFDSSVLNN
-605 TKGNPGAPQSSLVL
+605 TKGNPGLPQSGFVL

-628 SYRPSN
+628 SYRPKN
-634 SSIIFLFAENTTLN
+634 SSIIFLFGENTTLN
-648 ATNNSFF
+648 ATDQSFF

-661 PEAVVNIATSGLS
+661 PQAIVNIATSGL
-674 GLNVTD
+674 GRLVVTD

-726 KDDSAFGY
+726 KDDSAFVY

>member
-1 MIIKLR
+1 
-7 KVVNMENTP
+7 MENTP

-98 AIENLKKLASANSGK
+98 AIDNLKKLASANSGK
-113 GTTTNVSYNGG
+113 GTTTNVSYNGS

-138 AQEGTSVANIVVTC
+138 AQEGTSAKYIVVTC

-162 VAAHISTQSVTKPA
+162 VAAHISTHPVPKPA
-176 DYTNTIELVGNGG
+176 EYTNTIELVGNGG

-210 VYRFTNNTSIY
+210 IYRFTNNTSIY

-251 TVTISENLDVSNEF
+251 TVTISENLDVSNKF
-265 HINSTMA
+265 RINSTMA

-324 KGAGAYKG
+324 KGAGAYNG

-413 DFFMSS
+413 DFFMSN

-444 IASDWTN
+444 FASDWTN

-457 EPIDLTGTGA
+457 ELIDLTGTGA

-511 VIRLQNGLSLDS
+511 VIRLQNALDLGAE
-523 SWSPT
+523 WSPV
-528 IVVRNRSAI
+528 IVVRNRSTI
-537 IDATTG
+537 IDTTTG

-557 AIALNGIDSVTGKS
+557 AITLNGIDSVTGKS
-571 KHSGSSTCN
+571 QHSGSSACN
-580 YSFSGLKIFDY
+580 YSFKGLKVFDY
-591 DTYVRMYDSGTLNN
+591 DTYVRMFDSSVLNN
-605 TKGNPGAPQSSLVL
+605 TKGNPGLPQSGFVL

-628 SYRPSN
+628 SYRPKN
-634 SSIIFLFAENTTLN
+634 SSIIFLFGENTTLN
-648 ATNNSFF
+648 ATDQSFF

-661 PEAVVNIATSGLS
+661 PQAIVNIATSGLG
-674 GLNVTD
+674 GLVVTD

-726 KDDSAFGY
+726 KDDYAYGY
-734 TLDRYDHY
+734 ELDRYDHY

>member
-1 MIIKLR
+1 
-7 KVVNMENTP
+7 
-16 KRKQR
+16 
-21 NKPGVVL
+21 
-28 FTAVAVMLMLSIL
+28 
-41 LTATVSYVSV
+41 
-51 NRTKT
+51 
-56 NDNYKSKQAYLTASS
+56 
-71 TLESFINQIQTDTAP
+71 
-86 TNDPTAKAQQKK
+86 
-98 AIENLKKLASANSGK
+98 
-113 GTTTNVSYNGG
+113 
-124 NGKSDNIGTTKITV
+124 
-138 AQEGTSVANIVVTC
+138 
-152 ETTYLGKTEK
+152 
-162 VAAHISTQSVTKPA
+162 
-176 DYTNTIELVGNGG
+176 
-189 AGYDNLNVIGDMAGI
+189 
-204 NNTTGK
+204 
-210 VYRFTNNTSIY
+210 
-221 GSYLMYGSLEVSTQP
+221 MYGSLEVSTQP

-324 KGAGAYKG
+324 KGAGAYNG
-332 DATFGANGQ
+332 DATFGAAGQ

-356 KSLKVTGSVYVT
+356 NSLKVTGSVYVT

-444 IASDWTN
+444 FASDPSYWNN

-467 KTPVTS
+467 KTQVTS
-473 RYKLRITSSCTWA
+473 RYKLRITSSCKWA
-486 SDLSFNDYGNGSRI
+486 KNDLDFNTYGNES
-500 LVDVSDSSGDI
+500 
-511 VIRLQNGLSLDS
+511 GLSLDS

-528 IVVRNRSAI
+528 IVVRNRSTI

-557 AIALNGIDSVTGKS
+557 AITLNGIDSVTGKS

-580 YSFSGLKIFDY
+580 YNFSGLKIFDY
-591 DTYVRMYDSGTLNN
+591 DTYVRMYNSDTLKN
-605 TKGNPGAPQSSLVL
+605 TKGDPGAPQSSFVL

-634 SSIIFLFAENTTLN
+634 SSIIFLFAENTTLS

-661 PEAVVNIATSGLS
+661 PEAMVNIATSG
-674 GLNVTD
+674 
-680 SAGGKMT
+680 
-687 VQCCAVGVVIANSF
+687 
-701 GNANTAFYVYTKP
+701 
-714 STTSVMQNAKGG
+714 
-726 KDDSAFGY
+726 
-734 TLDRYDHY
+734 

>member
-1 MIIKLR
+1 
-7 KVVNMENTP
+7 MENTP

-41 LTATVSYVSV
+41 LTATVSYVSI

-86 TNDPTAKAQQKK
+86 TNDPTAKAKQKQ
-98 AIENLKKLASANSGK
+98 AIDNLKKLASANSGK
-113 GTTTNVSYNGG
+113 GTTTNVSYNGVD
-124 NGKSDNIGTTKITV
+124 GKSDNIGTTKITV
-138 AQEGTSVANIVVTC
+138 AQEGTSAANIVVTC
-152 ETTYLGKTEK
+152 ETTYLGRTEQ

-221 GSYLMYGSLEVSTQP
+221 GSYLMYGSLDVATQP

-251 TVTISENLDVSNEF
+251 TVTISENLNVSNEF
-265 HINSTMA
+265 KINSTMA

-281 IGQKLSTSNHMDVGS
+281 IGQKISTTNHMNVGS

-308 NIGGNDYTQ
+308 DIGGNDYTQ

-341 TINGSLYVEG
+341 NINGSLYVEG
-351 DLNVT
+351 NLNVT
-356 KSLKVTGSVYVT
+356 KSLNVTGSVYVS

-375 KIVCQASNI
+375 KINCSNI
-384 HEGAV
+384 QEGVV
-389 LSKAGRD
+389 LSKTGRD

-413 DFFMSS
+413 DFFMS
-419 DTNVTTISDQ
+419 TNTDVTTISDQ
-429 YQAFYDGSNTKTFNT
+429 YKAFYNGANTKTFNT
-444 IASDWTN
+444 FASDPAN
-451 VDYTLT
+451 RNYTLT
-457 EPIDLTGTGA
+457 ENIDLQGNNVL
-467 KTPVTS
+467 TPVTS
-473 RYKLRITSSCTWA
+473 KYTLRIDSSCTWA
-486 SDLSFNDYGNGSRI
+486 TDLDFNTYGNGPRI
-500 LVDVSDSSGDI
+500 LIDVSNSSGDI
-511 VIRLQNGLSLDS
+511 VIRLQNGLNLGSN
-523 SWSPT
+523 WAPT
-528 IVVRNRSAI
+528 IVVRNRSTI
-537 IDATTG
+537 TDAATG
-543 DRKYNCYFVSDSGS
+543 DRKYNCYFVSDSGNS
-557 AIALNGIDSVTGKS
+557 ITLKGIDSVTGKS
-571 KHSGSSTCN
+571 QHSGSSACN
-580 YSFSGLKIFDY
+580 YSFEGLKIFDY
-591 DTYVRMYDSGTLNN
+591 DTYVRMFSADTLNN
-605 TKGNPGAPQSSLVL
+605 YKGNPGSPQSGFVL

-628 SYRPSN
+628 SYRPKN

-661 PEAVVNIATSGLS
+661 PQAIVNIATSGLG
-674 GLNVTD
+674 GLVVTD
-680 SAGGKMT
+680 SAGGTMT

>member
-1 MIIKLR
+1 
-7 KVVNMENTP
+7 MENTP

-41 LTATVSYVSV
+41 LTATVSYVSI

-86 TNDPTAKAQQKK
+86 TNDPTAKAKQKQ
-98 AIENLKKLASANSGK
+98 AIDNLKKLASANSGK
-113 GTTTNVSYNGG
+113 GTTTDVSYNGS
-124 NGKSDNIGTTKITV
+124 NGKSDNIGTTKITI
-138 AQEGTSVANIVVTC
+138 AQEGTSAANIVVTC
-152 ETTYLGKTEK
+152 ETTYLGRTEQ

-221 GSYLMYGSLEVSTQP
+221 GSYLMYGSLDVATQP

-251 TVTISENLDVSNEF
+251 TVTISENLNVSNEF
-265 HINSTMA
+265 KINSTMA

-281 IGQKLSTSNHMDVGS
+281 IGQKISTTNHMNVGS

-308 NIGGNDYTQ
+308 DIGGNDYTQ

-341 TINGSLYVEG
+341 NINGSLYVEG
-351 DLNVT
+351 NLNVT
-356 KSLKVTGSVYVT
+356 KSLNVTGSVYVS

-375 KIVCQASNI
+375 KINCSNI
-384 HEGAV
+384 QEGVV

-413 DFFMSS
+413 DFFMS
-419 DTNVTTISDQ
+419 TNTDVTTISDQ
-429 YQAFYDGSNTKTFNT
+429 YKAFYNGANTKTFNT
-444 IASDWTN
+444 FASDWSN

-457 EPIDLTGTGA
+457 ENIDLTGTGV
-467 KTPVTS
+467 KTPVES
-473 RYKLRITSSCTWA
+473 RYKLRITSSCKWA
-486 SDLSFNDYGNGSRI
+486 KNDLDFNKFGNGSRI
-500 LVDVSDSSGDI
+500 LIDVSDSSGDI
-511 VIRLQNGLSLDS
+511 VIMLENGLNLGS
-523 SWSPT
+523 SWAPT
-528 IVVRNRSAI
+528 IVVRNRSTI
-537 IDATTG
+537 TDAATG
-543 DRKYNCYFVSDSGS
+543 DRKYNCYFVSDSGNS
-557 AIALNGIDSVTGKS
+557 ITLKGIDSVTGKS
-571 KHSGSSTCN
+571 QHLGSSACN
-580 YSFSGLKIFDY
+580 YSFEGLKIFDY
-591 DTYVRMYDSGTLNN
+591 DTYVRMFSADTLNKY
-605 TKGNPGAPQSSLVL
+605 KGNPGSPQSGFVL

-628 SYRPSN
+628 SYRPKN

-661 PEAVVNIATSGLS
+661 PQAIVNIATSGLG
-674 GLNVTD
+674 GLVVTD
-680 SAGGKMT
+680 SAGGTMT

>member
-1 MIIKLR
+1 MK
-7 KVVNMENTP
+7 NTP

-21 NKPGVVL
+21 NKHGVVL

-71 TLESFINQIQTDTAP
+71 TLESFINQIQSDTAP

-98 AIENLKKLASANSGK
+98 AIDNLKKLASANSGK
-113 GTTTNVSYNGG
+113 GTTTDVSYNGS

-176 DYTNTIELVGNGG
+176 EYTNTIELVGNGG

-272 RADGYNYVN
+272 RADGYNYIN
-281 IGQKLSTSNHMDVGS
+281 IGQKISTSNHFNIGD
-296 SGFDVDLFCCEA
+296 SGFEIDLFCSEA
-308 NIGGNDYTQ
+308 NIGGNSITQ

-324 KGAGAYKG
+324 KGAGAYQG
-332 DATFGANGQ
+332 NATFGADSQN
-341 TINGSLYVEG
+341 IYGSLYVEG

-356 KSLKVTGSVYVT
+356 KALNVTGSIYVT

-375 KIVCQASNI
+375 NI
-384 HEGAV
+384 TCPNIKEGVV

-396 AKPQI
+396 ARPQI
-401 PVSAD
+401 PVSSD
-406 AYVYYPE
+406 EYIYYPE

-419 DTNVTTISDQ
+419 NTDITTISGQ
-429 YQAFYDGSNTKTFNT
+429 YNAFYDGSNTKTFNT
-444 IASDWTN
+444 FASDPSN
-451 VDYTLT
+451 VNYTLT
-457 EPIDLTGTGA
+457 EDIDLQGNNVL
-467 KTPVTS
+467 TPVTS
-473 RYKLRITSSCTWA
+473 KYTLRIDSSCTWA
-486 SDLSFNDYGNGSRI
+486 NDLNFNTYGNGPRI
-500 LVDVSDSSGDI
+500 LIDVSDTSGDI
-511 VIRLQNGLSLDS
+511 LIKLNKDLSLGS
-523 SWSPT
+523 EWSPV
-528 IVVRNRSAI
+528 IVVRNRST
-537 IDATTG
+537 IDSSTG

-557 AIALNGIDSVTGKS
+557 SISLDGIDSVTGKS
-571 KHSGSSTCN
+571 KHSGSTTTN
-580 YSFSGLKIFDY
+580 YNFHTLRVYDY
-591 DTYVRMYDSGTLNN
+591 DTYVRMYSADTLKNAKGDPGT
-605 TKGNPGAPQSSLVL
+605 PQSSFVL

-634 SSIIFLFAENTTLN
+634 SGIIFLFGEGTTFQV
-648 ATNNSFF
+648 TNNSFI

-661 PEAVVNIATSGLS
+661 PEAIINIATQGLG

-687 VQCCAVGVVIANSF
+687 VQCCAVGVIIANSF
-701 GNANTAFYVYTKP
+701 GNDNTAFYIYTKP

>member
-1 MIIKLR
+1 MK
-7 KVVNMENTP
+7 NTP

-41 LTATVSYVSV
+41 LTATVSFVSV

-71 TLESFINQIQTDTAP
+71 TLESFINQIKTDTAP

-113 GTTTNVSYNGG
+113 GTTTNVSYNGVD
-124 NGKSDNIGTTKITV
+124 GKSDNIGTTKITV
-138 AQEGTSVANIVVTC
+138 AQEGTSAKYIVVTC
-152 ETTYLGKTEK
+152 ETTYLGKTEQ
-162 VAAHISTQSVTKPA
+162 VAAHISIRSDPKPA

-324 KGAGAYKG
+324 KGAGAYNG

-375 KIVCQASNI
+375 KIVCTASNI

-413 DFFMSS
+413 DFFMSN
-419 DTNVTTISDQ
+419 DTNVTTISDK

-444 IASDWTN
+444 FASDWTN

-457 EPIDLTGTGA
+457 ELIDLTGTGA

-486 SDLSFNDYGNGSRI
+486 KDLSFNDYGNGSRI
-500 LVDVSDSSGDI
+500 LVDVSDTSGDI

-528 IVVRNRSAI
+528 IVVRNRSTI

-557 AIALNGIDSVTGKS
+557 AITLNGIDSVTGKS
-571 KHSGSSTCN
+571 QHSGSSACN
-580 YSFSGLKIFDY
+580 YSFKGLKVFDY
-591 DTYVRMYDSGTLNN
+591 DTYVRMFDSSVLNN
-605 TKGNPGAPQSSLVL
+605 TKGNPGLPQSGFVL

-628 SYRPSN
+628 SYRPKN
-634 SSIIFLFAENTTLN
+634 SSIIFLFGENTTLN
-648 ATNNSFF
+648 ATDQSFF

-661 PEAVVNIATSGLS
+661 PQAIVNIATSGLG
-674 GLNVTD
+674 GLVVTD

-726 KDDSAFGY
+726 KDDYAYGY
-734 TLDRYDHY
+734 ELDRYDHY

>member
-1 MIIKLR
+1 MK
-7 KVVNMENTP
+7 NTP

-41 LTATVSYVSV
+41 LTATVSFVSV

-98 AIENLKKLASANSGK
+98 AIDNLKKLASANSGK
-113 GTTTNVSYNGG
+113 GTTTNVSYNGS

-176 DYTNTIELVGNGG
+176 EYTNTIELVGNGG

-272 RADGYNYVN
+272 RADGYNYIN
-281 IGQKLSTSNHMDVGS
+281 IGQKISTSNHFNIGD
-296 SGFDVDLFCCEA
+296 SGFEIDLFCSEA
-308 NIGGNDYTQ
+308 NIGGNSITQ

-324 KGAGAYKG
+324 KGAGAYQG
-332 DATFGANGQ
+332 NATFGADSQN
-341 TINGSLYVEG
+341 IYGSLYVEG

-356 KSLKVTGSVYVT
+356 KALNVTGSIYVT

-375 KIVCQASNI
+375 NI
-384 HEGAV
+384 TCPNIKEGVV

-396 AKPQI
+396 ARPQI
-401 PVSAD
+401 PVSSD
-406 AYVYYPE
+406 EYIYYPE

-419 DTNVTTISDQ
+419 NTDITTISGQ
-429 YQAFYDGSNTKTFNT
+429 YNAFYDGSNTKTFNT
-444 IASDWTN
+444 FASDPSN
-451 VDYTLT
+451 VNYTLT
-457 EPIDLTGTGA
+457 EDIDLQGNNVL
-467 KTPVTS
+467 TPVTS
-473 RYKLRITSSCTWA
+473 KYTLRIDSSCTWA
-486 SDLSFNDYGNGSRI
+486 NDLNFNTYGNGPRI
-500 LVDVSDSSGDI
+500 LIDVSDTSGDI
-511 VIRLQNGLSLDS
+511 LIKLNKDLSLGS
-523 SWSPT
+523 EWSPV
-528 IVVRNRSAI
+528 IVVRNRST
-537 IDATTG
+537 IDSSTG

-557 AIALNGIDSVTGKS
+557 SISLDGIDSVTGKS
-571 KHSGSSTCN
+571 KHSGSTTTN
-580 YSFSGLKIFDY
+580 YNFHTLRVYDY
-591 DTYVRMYDSGTLNN
+591 DTYVRMYSADTLKNAKGDPGT
-605 TKGNPGAPQSSLVL
+605 PQSSFVL

-634 SSIIFLFAENTTLN
+634 SGIIFLFGEGTTFQV
-648 ATNNSFF
+648 TNNSFI

-661 PEAVVNIATSGLS
+661 PEAIINIATQGLG

-687 VQCCAVGVVIANSF
+687 VQCCAVGVIIANSF
-701 GNANTAFYVYTKP
+701 GNDNTAFYIYTKP

>member
-1 MIIKLR
+1 MK
-7 KVVNMENTP
+7 NTP

-41 LTATVSYVSV
+41 LTATVSFVSV

-98 AIENLKKLASANSGK
+98 AIDNLKKLASANSGK
-113 GTTTNVSYNGG
+113 GTTTNVSYNGS

-138 AQEGTSVANIVVTC
+138 AQEGTSAKYIVVTC
-152 ETTYLGKTEK
+152 ETTYLGKTEQ
-162 VAAHISTQSVTKPA
+162 VAAHISIRSDPKPA
-176 DYTNTIELVGNGG
+176 DYTNTIELVGNGN
-189 AGYDNLNVIGDMAGI
+189 ASYDNINVIGDMAGI

-210 VYRFTNNTSIY
+210 VYRFINDTQIY
-221 GSYLMYGSLEVSTQP
+221 GSYLMYGSLEVTTQP
-236 LIMLKPSLVDEKQGS
+236 KIYLKPSLVDETKGS
-251 TVTISENLDVSNEF
+251 TVTISENLTVSNEF
-265 HINSTMA
+265 KVWSTMA
-272 RADGYNYVN
+272 RADGYNYIN
-281 IGQKLSTSNHMDVGS
+281 IGQKISTSNHFNIGD
-296 SGFDVDLFCCEA
+296 SGFEIDLFCSEA
-308 NIGGNDYTQ
+308 NIGGNSITQ

-324 KGAGAYKG
+324 KGAGAYQG
-332 DATFGANGQ
+332 NATFGADSQN
-341 TINGSLYVEG
+341 IYGSLYVEG

-356 KSLKVTGSVYVT
+356 KALNVTGSIYVT

-375 KIVCQASNI
+375 NI
-384 HEGAV
+384 TCPNIKEGVV

-396 AKPQI
+396 ARPQI
-401 PVSAD
+401 PVSSD
-406 AYVYYPE
+406 EYIYYPE

-419 DTNVTTISDQ
+419 NTDITTISGQ
-429 YQAFYDGSNTKTFNT
+429 YNAFYDGSNTKTFNT
-444 IASDWTN
+444 FASDPSN
-451 VDYTLT
+451 VNYTLT
-457 EPIDLTGTGA
+457 EDIDLQGNNVL
-467 KTPVTS
+467 TPVTS
-473 RYKLRITSSCTWA
+473 KYTLRIDSSCTWA
-486 SDLSFNDYGNGSRI
+486 NDLNFNTYGNGPRI
-500 LVDVSDSSGDI
+500 LIDVSDTSGDI
-511 VIRLQNGLSLDS
+511 LIKLNKDLSLGS
-523 SWSPT
+523 EWSPV
-528 IVVRNRSAI
+528 IVVRNRST
-537 IDATTG
+537 IDSSTG

-557 AIALNGIDSVTGKS
+557 SISLDGIDSVTGKS
-571 KHSGSSTCN
+571 KHSGSTTTN
-580 YSFSGLKIFDY
+580 YNFHTLRVYDY
-591 DTYVRMYDSGTLNN
+591 DTYVRMYSADTLKNAKGDPGT
-605 TKGNPGAPQSSLVL
+605 PQSSFVL

-634 SSIIFLFAENTTLN
+634 SGIIFLFGEGTTFQV
-648 ATNNSFF
+648 TNNSFI

-661 PEAVVNIATSGLS
+661 PEAIINIATQGLG

-687 VQCCAVGVVIANSF
+687 VQCCAVGVIIANSF
-701 GNANTAFYVYTKP
+701 GNDNTAFYIYTKP

>member
-1 MIIKLR
+1 MK
-7 KVVNMENTP
+7 NTP

-41 LTATVSYVSV
+41 LTATVSFVSV

-124 NGKSDNIGTTKITV
+124 NGKSDNIGTTTITV

-152 ETTYLGKTEK
+152 ETTYLGKTEQ

-176 DYTNTIELVGNGG
+176 DYTNTIELVGNGN
-189 AGYDNLNVIGDMAGI
+189 ASYDNINVIGDMAGI

-210 VYRFTNNTSIY
+210 VYRFINDTQIY
-221 GSYLMYGSLEVSTQP
+221 GSYLMYGSLEVTTQP
-236 LIMLKPSLVDEKQGS
+236 KIYLKPSLVDETKGS
-251 TVTISENLDVSNEF
+251 TVTISENLTVSNEF
-265 HINSTMA
+265 KVWSTMA
-272 RADGYNYVN
+272 RADGYNYIN
-281 IGQKLSTSNHMDVGS
+281 IGQKISTSNHFNIGD
-296 SGFDVDLFCCEA
+296 SGFEIDLFCSEA
-308 NIGGNDYTQ
+308 NIGGNSITQ

-324 KGAGAYKG
+324 KGAGAYQG
-332 DATFGANGQ
+332 NATFGADSQN
-341 TINGSLYVEG
+341 IYGSLYVEG

-356 KSLKVTGSVYVT
+356 KALNVTGSIYVT

-375 KIVCQASNI
+375 NI
-384 HEGAV
+384 TCPNIKEGVV

-419 DTNVTTISDQ
+419 DTNVTTISDE
-429 YQAFYDGSNTKTFNT
+429 YQAFYNGKNTKTFNT
-444 IASDWTN
+444 FASDPSYWNN

-511 VIRLQNGLSLDS
+511 VIRLQNGLNLGAE
-523 SWSPT
+523 WSPV
-528 IVVRNRSAI
+528 IVVRNRSTI
-537 IDATTG
+537 IDTTTG

-557 AIALNGIDSVTGKS
+557 AITLNGIDSVTGKS
-571 KHSGSSTCN
+571 QHSGSSACN
-580 YSFSGLKIFDY
+580 YSFKGLKVFDY
-591 DTYVRMYDSGTLNN
+591 DTYVRMFDSSVLNN
-605 TKGNPGAPQSSLVL
+605 TKGNPGLPQSGFVL

-628 SYRPSN
+628 SYRPKN
-634 SSIIFLFAENTTLN
+634 SSIIFLFGENTTLN
-648 ATNNSFF
+648 ATDQSFF

-661 PEAVVNIATSGLS
+661 PQAIVNIATSGLG
-674 GLNVTD
+674 GLVVTD

-714 STTSVMQNAKGG
+714 STTSVMQNAKGD
-726 KDDSAFGY
+726 KDDYAYGY
-734 TLDRYDHY
+734 ELDRYDHY

>member
-1 MIIKLR
+1 MK
-7 KVVNMENTP
+7 NTP

-41 LTATVSYVSV
+41 LTATVSFVSV

-71 TLESFINQIQTDTAP
+71 TLESFINQIKTDTAP

-113 GTTTNVSYNGG
+113 GTTTNVSYNGVD
-124 NGKSDNIGTTKITV
+124 GKSDNIGTTKITV
-138 AQEGTSVANIVVTC
+138 AQEGTSAKYIVVTC
-152 ETTYLGKTEK
+152 ETTYLGKTEQ
-162 VAAHISTQSVTKPA
+162 VAAHIYIRSDPKPA

-324 KGAGAYKG
+324 KGAGAYNG

-375 KIVCQASNI
+375 KIVCPASNI

-413 DFFMSS
+413 DFFMSN
-419 DTNVTTISDQ
+419 DTNVTTISDE
-429 YQAFYDGSNTKTFNT
+429 YQAFYDGSNTKTFNSF
-444 IASDWTN
+444 ASDWTN

-457 EPIDLTGTGA
+457 ELIDLTGTGA

-486 SDLSFNDYGNGSRI
+486 KDLSFNDYGNGSKI
-500 LVDVSDSSGDI
+500 LVDVSDSSGDV

-528 IVVRNRSAI
+528 IVVRNRSTI
-537 IDATTG
+537 IDTTTG

-557 AIALNGIDSVTGKS
+557 AITLNGIDSVTGKS
-571 KHSGSSTCN
+571 QHSGSSACN
-580 YSFSGLKIFDY
+580 YSFKGLKVFDY
-591 DTYVRMYDSGTLNN
+591 DTYVRMFDSSVLNN
-605 TKGNPGAPQSSLVL
+605 TKGNPGLPQSGFVL

-628 SYRPSN
+628 SYRPKN
-634 SSIIFLFAENTTLN
+634 SSIIFLFGENTTLN
-648 ATNNSFF
+648 ATDQSFF

-661 PEAVVNIATSGLS
+661 PQAIVNIATSGLG
-674 GLNVTD
+674 GLVVTD